1 MVPTYTEEQILD
13 AIKKEGLVPAA
24 WGYKTKGCIFVFEDA
39 MEKDEVWDKLPTP
52 VRGFEQAAHDCNVLE
67 PVRYFIV
74 RKFDNGLFEGGYC
87 GDIYD
92 LDPAED
98 ENEENTSENAQIMRT
113 DSGIWVSK
121 SYLEQRLK
129 ELRYSRKTSPS
140 DTMQSEYYQGKI
152 DMLREFLKVLE
163 ENK

>member
-13 AIKKEGLVPAA
+13 AIKEEGLVPAA
-24 WGYKTKGCIFVFEDA
+24 WDYKTKGCIFVFEDA
-39 MEKDEVWDKLPTP
+39 MEKNEVWDKLPTP
-52 VRGFEQAAHDCNVLE
+52 VRGFEQAAHDRNVLE
-67 PVRYFIV
+67 PVRYFIIG
-74 RKFDNGLFEGGYC
+74 KFNNGLYEGGYC

-92 LDPAED
+92 LEPAED
-98 ENEENTSENAQIMRT
+98 ENEENTSETAQIMRT

-129 ELRYSRKTSPS
+129 ELHNSHRTSPPT
-140 DTMQSEYYQGKI
+140 TMQSEYYLGKI
-152 DMLREFLKVLE
+152 DMLREFMKTLE

>member
-13 AIKKEGLVPAA
+13 AIKEEGLVPHA
-24 WGYKTKGCIFVFEDA
+24 WGYKTKGCIYVFEDA
-39 MEKDEVWDKLPTP
+39 MEKNEVWDKLPTP
-52 VRGFEQAAHDCNVLE
+52 VRGFEQAAHDHNVLE

-74 RKFDNGLFEGGYC
+74 RKFNNGLCEGGYC

-92 LDPAED
+92 LEPAED
-98 ENEENTSENAQIMRT
+98 ENTVPENTQIIRT

-129 ELRYSRKTSPS
+129 ELRNSHRTSPPV
-140 DTMQSEYYQGKI
+140 TMQSEYYMGKI
-152 DMLREFLKVLE
+152 DILKEFSKVLE